1 MRIKFK
7 RKKPYSWISDKN
19 TDIYKKH
26 TKLKNTN
33 NGCQKHAK
41 CKEESDKMSKS
52 AILYLFVAE
61 LLSVK
66 IKNNGFKHKNS
77 DKEIKTIQHLDDITL
92 TLEDIESLTHEIN
105 TIEVF
110 D

>member
-1 MRIKFK
+1 MRLKLK
-7 RKKPYSWISDKN
+7 RKKPYRD
-19 TDIYKKH
+19 KKH
-26 TKLKNTN
+26 TTLKNTN

-41 CKEESDKMSKS
+41 CNEESDKISIS

-61 LLSVK
+61 ILSIT
-66 IKNNGFKHKNS
+66 IKNNVNIPGFKHKNS
-77 DKEIKTIQHLDDITL
+77 DKEIKTIKHADEITL

>member
-1 MRIKFK
+1 MRLKFK

-26 TKLKNTN
+26 TTLKNTK

-52 AILYLFVAE
+52 AIFNLFVAE
-61 LLSVK
+61 ILSVK
-66 IKNNGFKHKNS
+66 IKNNVFKVSNTKM
-77 DKEIKTIQHLDDITL
+77 KIKKLKLYNI
-92 TLEDIESLTHEIN
+92 
-105 TIEVF
+105 
-110 D
+110 

>member
-1 MRIKFK
+1 M
-7 RKKPYSWISDKN
+7 
-19 TDIYKKH
+19 
-26 TKLKNTN
+26 
-33 NGCQKHAK
+33 
-41 CKEESDKMSKS
+41 S
-52 AILYLFVAE
+52 AIFVAE
-61 LLSVK
+61 ILSRK
-66 IKNNGFKHKNS
+66 IKGNVNIEGFKHKNS

>member
-19 TDIYKKH
+19 TDIYKRH

-61 LLSVK
+61 FLSVK

-77 DKEIKTIQHLDDITL
+77 DIEIKTIQHLDDITL